1 MDNLEKLLSPIYLDA
16 NRTFESKM
24 PSLIA
29 AAFLY
34 ACPNEELHTI
44 IEKHIRNVEYSMQ
57 WPIDAS
63 DMDIGVKDIFLVTD
77 FNNSEYAYYWN
88 RPSSTAYTMFPR
100 HKYRLTYTIYCA
112 TCDIYFYGTE
122 SNTES
127 ECNIIRLSMFLYL
140 LNGSNCCDGFAHYC
154 PIWFYDPYNLP
165 AVLMV
170 FDEDIKRNYTEVL
183 KAYLENMDKYGI
195 ELRDIVEACQ
205 EHGYMEL
212 LMQVMR
218 ILGEKPKEQ
227 EQLRL

>member
-34 ACPNEELHTI
+34 AYPNEELHTI
-44 IEKHIRNVEYSMQ
+44 IEKHIRNVDYSLQFINDSSMG
-57 WPIDAS
+57 
-63 DMDIGVKDIFLVTD
+63 IGLRDIFLVTD

-88 RPSSTAYTMFPR
+88 SPSSTAYMMIPR
-100 HKYRLTYTIYCA
+100 HKYRLTYTMDCE
-112 TCDIYFYGTE
+112 TCDIYFYGAD
-122 SNTES
+122 SNIES

-140 LNGSNCCDGFAHYC
+140 LNNSNCCDGFANYC
-154 PIWFYDPYNLP
+154 PIWFYDPYNLK

-170 FDEDIKRNYTEVL
+170 FDEDIKRNYTKVL

-218 ILGEKPKEQ
+218 IIGEKPKEQ
-227 EQLRL
+227 ETLRL

>member
-1 MDNLEKLLSPIYLDA
+1 MDNLEKLLSPIYFDA
-16 NRTFESKM
+16 NRTFEAKM

-34 ACPNEELHTI
+34 AYPNEDLHTI
-44 IEKHIRNVEYSMQ
+44 IEKYIRNVEYSLQ
-57 WPIDAS
+57 SINDS
-63 DMDIGVKDIFLVTD
+63 RIGIGVNDIFLVTD

-88 RPSSTAYTMFPR
+88 SPSSTAYMMIPR
-100 HKYRLTYTIYCA
+100 NKYRLTYTIDCT
-112 TCDIYFYGTE
+112 TCDIYFYGAD
-122 SNTES
+122 SNMES
-127 ECNIIRLSMFLYL
+127 ECSIIRLAMFLYL
-140 LNGSNCCDGFAHYC
+140 LNNANCCDGFAHFC

-183 KAYLENMDKYGI
+183 KAYFEHIDKYGI

-227 EQLRL
+227 EALRL

>member
-1 MDNLEKLLSPIYLDA
+1 MDNLEKLISPIYLDA
-16 NRTFESKM
+16 NRTFGSKM

-34 ACPNEELHTI
+34 AYPNEELHTI
-44 IEKHIRNVEYSMQ
+44 IEKHIRNVEYRTSV
-57 WPIDAS
+57 INDS
-63 DMDIGVKDIFLVTD
+63 DVGVKDISLVTD
-77 FNNSEYAYYWN
+77 LDSEYVYYWN
-88 RPSSTAYTMFPR
+88 SPSSTAYTSFLR
-100 HKYRLTYTIYCA
+100 NNYHKYCLSYTINGIMCVV
-112 TCDIYFYGTE
+112 YFYNME
-122 SNTES
+122 SDMES
-127 ECNIIRLSMFLYL
+127 EWSIIRLAMFLYL
-140 LNGSNCCDGFAHYC
+140 LNNECCCDGFAYSC

-165 AVLMV
+165 AVLKV

-183 KAYLENMDKYGI
+183 KPYLKHMNKYGI

-227 EQLRL
+227 EMLRL